1 MIEQGTFKFN
11 IEIVII
17 NIAKLG
23 NASGKVELR

>member
-1 MIEQGTFKFN
+1 MIEQVNFN

-17 NIAKLG
+17 NVAKLG